1 MHQYRDIQY
10 ELRHAT
16 RKTASIYIERD
27 GTVSV
32 RVPKGTPVVRVEK
45 ILESRR
51 KWIYKSLAE
60 WRLLN
65 AARVQRQYVNGEG
78 FLYLGRS
85 YRLRLLHRATTPLT
99 LKGGYFQLLVNGGDC
114 AKHFKE
120 FYREKGQAHIPK
132 RVEYFS
138 KRLGVTVQGIRV
150 MELKNRWGSCS
161 SNRYLNFHWKCM
173 MAPLLVIDY
182 IIVHE
187 LAHIKHKRHTKAF
200 WAEIDKV
207 MPAYRERIDW
217 LRLNGAGMTL

>member
-1 MHQYRDIQY
+1 MYQYRDIQY
-10 ELRHAT
+10 ELRHAA

-27 GTVSV
+27 GTVSL
-32 RVPKGTPVVRVEK
+32 RVPKGTSDVRVEK

-85 YRLRLLHRATTPLT
+85 YRLRLLDRAATALT
-99 LKGGYFQLLVNGGDC
+99 LKGGYFQLHVKGGDC
-114 AKHFKE
+114 AKHFKD
-120 FYREKGQAHIPK
+120 FYREKGLSHIPT
-132 RVEYFS
+132 RVEYFA
-138 KRLGVTVQGIRV
+138 KRLGLDVRGIRV

-161 SNRYLNFHWKCM
+161 NNRYLNFHWKCM
-173 MAPLLVIDY
+173 MAPLTVIDY

-187 LAHIKHKRHTKAF
+187 LAHLRHKRHTKAF
-200 WAEIDKV
+200 WGEIDKV
-207 MPAYRERIDW
+207 LPDYKERIEW
-217 LRLNGAGMTL
+217 LRSNGSGMSL